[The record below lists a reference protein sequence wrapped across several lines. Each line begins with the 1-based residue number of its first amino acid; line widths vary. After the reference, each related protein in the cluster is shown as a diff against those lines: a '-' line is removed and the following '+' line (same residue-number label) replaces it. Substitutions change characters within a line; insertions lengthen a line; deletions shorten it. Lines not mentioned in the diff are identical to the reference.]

1 MVFVIT
7 FMFIVECLHCF
18 RCEEAHQN
26 DLSSQYVIV
35 SWMRM
40 IISTSDHLI
49 LLLEFPHSDIFLVNL
64 VNIVFVEDNGC
75 NVLHSESYTLLI
87 TQCNW
92 FYLQDI
98 LILFDA
104 MSHSRWVQWRLLQI
118 HNDPWMLLRT
128 HNQSLLYMC
137 TKNSSP
143 ATASRQVVCFTFD
156 TFETNFSLGR
166 FLSFTSLV
174 FFIKACVGAT
184 IHNESNDAARHEV
197 VIPIVKFI
205 SDRYCL
211 FSFERVNVQG
221 ATRSYCCFNDTV
233 YFMM

>member
-75 NVLHSESYTLLI
+75 YVLHCESYTLLI

-104 MSHSRWVQWRLLQI
+104 MSHSRWVKKNNHYVISVW
-118 HNDPWMLLRT
+118 
-128 HNQSLLYMC
+128 
-137 TKNSSP
+137 TKNNSP
-143 ATASRQVVCFTFD
+143 ATVSRQTVCFTFD
-156 TFETNFSLGR
+156 TLETNFSLGR
-166 FLSFTSLV
+166 FLSFTSVV

-184 IHNESNDAARHEV
+184 IHNESNDAV
-197 VIPIVKFI
+197 VMK
-205 SDRYCL
+205 
-211 FSFERVNVQG
+211 
-221 ATRSYCCFNDTV
+221 
-233 YFMM
+233 